1 MNLRTVRIAAWSAV
15 AIAILV
21 VAAVAIAPRFMPADV
36 PVAAVATIGGPFEL
50 EDQDGVA
57 VTYDD
62 LHGQKTALFFGY
74 TNCPDVCPTTLM
86 EATTWLEQLGDDGD
100 DLHVYFVTVDPERDT
115 RELLAEYLEAFDPRI
130 RGLTGE
136 RAAVDEA
143 IESFRV
149 YAAKVETDDP
159 DYYLM
164 DHTASVYLLDD
175 EAQLVSTISFQEDPD
190 VAMEKLRR
198 LVAG

>member
-1 MNLRTVRIAAWSAV
+1 MTLKTVRIAAW
-15 AIAILV
+15 
-21 VAAVAIAPRFMPADV
+21 AAVAIVVVVVAGMALFPRFLPSEVPV
-36 PVAAVATIGGPFEL
+36 PVAATIGGPFEL
-50 EDQDGVA
+50 QDQSGA
-57 VTYDD
+57 TVTYDD
-62 LHGQKTALFFGY
+62 LRGQKSALFFGY

-86 EATTWLEQLGDDGD
+86 EATTWLEALGDRSD
-100 DLHVYFVTVDPERDT
+100 DLNVYFVTVDPERDT
-115 RELLAEYLEAFDPRI
+115 QDLLAEYMEAFDPRI
-130 RGLTGE
+130 RGLTGD
-136 RAAVDEA
+136 RAAVDEV

-175 EAQLVSTISFQEDPD
+175 EAQLVSTISYEEDPD

-198 LVAG
+198 LLAG